1 MMGQEEWSSRHS
13 RASGD
18 GGQNS
23 AYALAATLMKR
34 QSLSI
39 AAAFAVAVGAI
50 TALPVLTRIGGDRSE
65 VPFGVEA
72 AQAPAGRGGQLGPGQ
87 IRPRPAEGREPE
99 FPAPNIRDYHPRS
112 TLVVPEHP
120 VPRARFPVIDLHGHP
135 PGLDS
140 AAAVNQLVASMEPLN
155 LRVMVNASGASG
167 ERLRQSLDAIR
178 ASNFKDRVVMFTQLN
193 LRDVGPGSGQ
203 KIAQQLEADIKAG
216 ALGLGEI
223 MKSFGLTIKKADGS
237 RLKLDDPELDPV
249 WDTAARLNIPVFIH
263 VADPAE
269 FFQPLDYQ
277 NERWLELALYP
288 DRRYQDRSRFPDFET
303 LMAERD
309 RMIAKHPK
317 TTWVLAHLGWHAQ
330 NLARLGAIFDKNP
343 NVYGEVGAVLYD
355 IGRQPRFAH
364 EFFLKYQDR
373 LLFGKD
379 SYQPDEY
386 PYYWRVFETNDEY
399 FDYYRDYHAFWKLY
413 GIGLTD
419 PVQRKLYYGN
429 SLKIVPGLPRS
440 GFPAN

>member
-1 MMGQEEWSSRHS
+1 MTRLVT
-13 RASGD
+13 ASLAIGVI
-18 GGQNS
+18 S
-23 AYALAATLMKR
+23 LAL
-34 QSLSI
+34 
-39 AAAFAVAVGAI
+39 VGAQQ
-50 TALPVLTRIGGDRSE
+50 LP
-65 VPFGVEA
+65 
-72 AQAPAGRGGQLGPGQ
+72 PGQ

-99 FPAPNIRDYHPRS
+99 FPQPKIREYHPRS

-120 VPRARFPVIDLHGHP
+120 VPKAKFPVIDFHHHP
-135 PGLDS
+135 PQSMSVED
-140 AAAVNQLVASMEPLN
+140 VNRVGDAMAGLN
-155 LRVMVNASGASG
+155 LGLMINANATSSA
-167 ERLRQSLDAIR
+167 RIKPALDAIA
-178 ASNFKDRVVMFTQLN
+178 ASRYKGRMVMFTGLD
-193 LRDVGPGSGQ
+193 LRNVGPGSGQ
-203 KIAQQLEADIKAG
+203 RIAAQLEADVKAG
-216 ALGLGEI
+216 ALGVGEI

-237 RLKLDDPELDPV
+237 RLKIDDPELDPV
-249 WDTAARLNIPVFIH
+249 WETAARLKIPVFMH
-263 VADPAE
+263 TADPAE

-309 RMIAKHPK
+309 RLISRHPN
-317 TTWVLAHLGWHAQ
+317 TIWVLAHMGWHA
-330 NLARLGAIFDKNP
+330 NDLARLGKMFDANP
-343 NVYGEVGAVLYD
+343 NLYGELGAVLYD

-364 EFFLKYQDR
+364 DFFVKYQDR

-413 GIGLTD
+413 GIGLPD
-419 PVQRKLYYGN
+419 AVLKKIYYAN
-429 SLKIVPGLPRS
+429 ALRITPNLPRA